1 MYRIAVSNSSSS
13 AVLCSKKESVNA
25 HSVTSRMTNGTP
37 STGAMSAHIEN
48 IREQKGP
55 GAAYV
60 QAKVTDRR
68 SAG

>member
-1 MYRIAVSNSSSS
+1 M
-13 AVLCSKKESVNA
+13 NA
-25 HSVTSRMTNGTP
+25 QSVTSRMTNGTP

-48 IREQKGP
+48 IREQNGP

-68 SAG
+68 SPG